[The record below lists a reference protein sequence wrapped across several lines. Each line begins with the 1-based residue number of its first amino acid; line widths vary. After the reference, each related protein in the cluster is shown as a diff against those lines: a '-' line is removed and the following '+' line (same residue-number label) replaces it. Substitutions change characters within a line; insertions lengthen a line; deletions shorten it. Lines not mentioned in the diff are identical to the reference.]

1 VSDRSTLDAWLHAA
15 YADPDAGC
23 PPPEAFLEAKLSALA
38 PAERRRLEQHAE
50 RCAACAAER
59 DLARLFDQAPEIA
72 GVRPEDLD
80 YVTARLAAASP
91 VAGAAPAATG
101 TAAVDPAA
109 PRTRRE
115 EPPSGAQVIR
125 FPGPTPAQAPV
136 AAPAVRTARRA
147 PARSWP
153 LARLA
158 AAAML
163 VLAAGLGFQLMRPE
177 PPALPAPQAGQ
188 AVRGATIEI
197 LSPLGELAEPPSELR
212 WAPWND
218 AAGYRVRILEVD
230 GTTLWEERVPAA
242 AAVQP
247 GTPAET
253 VSLPGEVRA
262 RLQRAVTY
270 RWTVEAL
277 GPAAG
282 PDPAR
287 LAVSEPA
294 ELRIRP

>member
-1 VSDRSTLDAWLHAA
+1 MSDRSTLDAWLRAA
-15 YADPDAGC
+15 YADSEAGC
-23 PPPEAFLEAKLSALA
+23 PPPEAFLEAELAALA
-38 PAERRRLEQHAE
+38 PAERRRLEEHAE

-72 GVRPEDLD
+72 GVQPEDLD
-80 YVTARLAAASP
+80 YVVARLAAASP
-91 VAGAAPAATG
+91 VAGAAPTSAG
-101 TAAVDPAA
+101 TAAVDPIA
-109 PRTRRE
+109 PRPRME
-115 EPPSGAQVIR
+115 EPLAGAQVIR
-125 FPGPTPAQAPV
+125 FPGPAPAQAPV
-136 AAPAVRTARRA
+136 EAPAARSASRT

-197 LSPLGELAEPPSELR
+197 LSPLGELAKPPAELR

-230 GTTLWEERVPAA
+230 GTTLWEERFPAA
-242 AAVQP
+242 AQP

-253 VSLPGEVRA
+253 ASLPGEVRA

-277 GPAAG
+277 GPASG
-282 PDPAR
+282 LDPAR

-294 ELRIRP
+294 EFRVRP

>member
-15 YADPDAGC
+15 YADPQAGC
-23 PPPEAFLEAKLSALA
+23 PPPEAFLEAELAALA
-38 PAERRRLEQHAE
+38 PAERRRVEEHAE

-80 YVTARLAAASP
+80 YVVARLAAASP
-91 VAGAAPAATG
+91 AAGAEPTSAGAA
-101 TAAVDPAA
+101 AVEPAA
-109 PRTRRE
+109 PQ
-115 EPPSGAQVIR
+115 PKAQSGAQVIR
-125 FPGPTPAQAPV
+125 FPGPSPAQAPV
-136 AAPAVRTARRA
+136 AAPAARTGHRS

-177 PPALPAPQAGQ
+177 PPALPAPEAGQ

-230 GTTLWEERVPAA
+230 GTTLWQKRFPAA
-242 AAVQP
+242 SLAQP
-247 GTPAET
+247 GTPIET
-253 VSLPGEVRA
+253 ASLPGEVRA

-277 GPAAG
+277 GPASG
-282 PDPAR
+282 LDPAR

-294 ELRIRP
+294 EFRVRP